1 MKHFLRFGTAAGQ
14 KYFYANGADNLYDA
28 VVINANMI
36 AFSPKALAN
45 FIVKKTINKPFFI
58 DPITHAFQH
67 NQSLICNKKGQIK
80 RSISKLI
87 NLYGDDLKNT
97 ICTEI
102 EGEKDYLPKRRLF
115 PDDINKRFIKS
126 FTKNVLDFQKK
137 VSQEKKIDEYKDYI
151 DFANEEDSSLNLE
164 TRFEPEFLVAPYF
177 YIDNIIWLEKNIK
190 MIEKAKEIESEKE
203 IFAQIVIDKKF
214 IEKAATGDRED
225 LEKIMNAYKDCNADG
240 FLIWIDDYSE
250 HHEISKNL
258 IEYGKL
264 LKGIKKDSS
273 TKKIYSLYGSYFSI
287 MLIHS
292 EIGILDGVCHGL
304 EYGETRTVV
313 PVGGGIPTA
322 KFYFYPLHKRID
334 EAEMFNF
341 ITTTEKVTD
350 YFSDVC
356 DCKVCQ
362 SIFKDKNFIEKFNE
376 NFGNTEET
384 RIKMRSG
391 GFITRHYPST
401 KTKDNSL
408 RHYLL
413 MKLKEFKQVSTTN
426 FDDLINKL
434 ENDCNEYS
442 KYFNS
447 SDTKHLMEWK
457 KALNDLRINE
467 INTK

>member
-1 MKHFLRFGTAAGQ
+1 MKHFLRFGTNAGQ
-14 KYFYANGADNLYDA
+14 KYFHMNGADKLYDA

-45 FIVKKTINKPFFI
+45 FIVKKTTSKPFFI

-67 NQSLICNKKGQIK
+67 NQSFICNKDGNIK
-80 RSISKLI
+80 KSISKLI
-87 NLYGDDLKNT
+87 DLYGDNLKDK
-97 ICTEI
+97 ICT
-102 EGEKDYLPKRRLF
+102 EGEKDYLPKQRLF
-115 PDDINKRFIKS
+115 PDDIDSDFIES

-137 VSQEKKIDEYKDYI
+137 VSQEKRADEYKDYI
-151 DFANEEDSSLNLE
+151 DFANEEDSSLELE

-177 YIDNIIWLEKNIK
+177 YIDDIVWLEKNIK
-190 MIEKAKEIESEKE
+190 MIEKAKEIESEKNV
-203 IFAQIVIDKKF
+203 FAQIVIDKKF
-214 IEKAATGDRED
+214 IEKAVAGDGDE
-225 LEKIMNAYKDCNADG
+225 LSVIINAYKDCSADG

-264 LKGIKKDSS
+264 LKGIKSNS

-287 MLIHS
+287 MLTHS
-292 EIGILDGVCHGL
+292 EIEILDGVCHGL
-304 EYGETRTVV
+304 EYGEARAVV

-322 KFYFYPLHKRID
+322 KFYYYPLHKRID

-341 ITTTEKVTD
+341 LTTTEKVTD
-350 YFSDVC
+350 YSTDIC
-356 DCKVCQ
+356 DCTVCH
-362 SIFKDKNFIEKFNE
+362 SIFNGKNFVEKFNE

-384 RIKMRSG
+384 RVKMRNG

-413 MKLKEFKQVSTTN
+413 MKLKEFKQVKTGDLN
-426 FDDLINKL
+426 DLIDKL
-434 ENDCNEYS
+434 KNDYEEYS

-447 SDTKHLMEWK
+447 SDTKHLIEWQ
-457 KALNDLRINE
+457 KALDEL
-467 INTK
+467 K